1 MNFLDRL
8 TKLQNILNYD
18 GVDLLIVEDP
28 TDLYYMTGLQLSAGK
43 LLVDQQKATLF
54 VDGRYR
60 EMCAKHSPYPVC
72 PVDKASLISWLGMPE
87 NNYINFI
94 GFDTSKTTYKKF
106 LEWEEILL
114 KSSDIESKTSKMSLK
129 PIDSPISPLRL
140 IKEKE
145 EIECLKKAGLLG
157 SLGFDLV
164 CSHLKEGVTEQEI
177 AAELEIFWKRQG
189 GQGLAFE
196 SIIAFGTNSSM
207 PHYRPKDVPLV
218 KGDPVL
224 IDIGV
229 KLYNYHSDMTRTVFF
244 GKPSE
249 KMLTIYDVVLEAQL
263 KSLEICRPGTL
274 IKELDKAARDH
285 IISKGFGEYFSHNL
299 GHGVGLEIHES
310 PTISQTAAD
319 ADKALEEGMVIT
331 IEPGIYLPDIGGVRI
346 EDTIVITAS
355 GYENITQRSKELVV
369 I

>member
-1 MNFLDRL
+1 
-8 TKLQNILNYD
+8 
-18 GVDLLIVEDP
+18 
-28 TDLYYMTGLQLSAGK
+28 
-43 LLVDQQKATLF
+43 
-54 VDGRYR
+54 
-60 EMCAKHSPYPVC
+60 
-72 PVDKASLISWLGMPE
+72 
-87 NNYINFI
+87 
-94 GFDTSKTTYKKF
+94 
-106 LEWEEILL
+106 
-114 KSSDIESKTSKMSLK
+114 
-129 PIDSPISPLRL
+129 
-140 IKEKE
+140 
-145 EIECLKKAGLLG
+145 
-157 SLGFDLV
+157 
-164 CSHLKEGVTEQEI
+164 
-177 AAELEIFWKRQG
+177 
-189 GQGLAFE
+189 
-196 SIIAFGTNSSM
+196 
-207 PHYRPKDVPLV
+207 
-218 KGDPVL
+218 
-224 IDIGV
+224 
-229 KLYNYHSDMTRTVFF
+229 MTRTVFF

>member
-1 MNFLDRL
+1 MNYSERL

-28 TDLYYMTGLQLSAGK
+28 IDLYYMTGLQLSAGK

-60 EMCAKHSPYPVC
+60 EMCEKQSPYPVR
-72 PVDKASLISWLGMPE
+72 PVDKASLISWLNMPE
-87 NNYINFI
+87 NSPVKSI

-106 LEWEEILL
+106 LEWEELIL
-114 KSSDIESKTSKMSLK
+114 KATANESKVPTMFLK
-129 PIDSPISPLRL
+129 PVDSPISPLRL
-140 IKEKE
+140 IKEHE

-157 SLGFDLV
+157 SLGDDLV
-164 CSHLKEGVTEQEI
+164 CSQLKEGVTEQEI

-207 PHYRPKDVPLV
+207 PHYRPGAVPLV

-229 KLYNYHSDMTRTVFF
+229 KGYNYHSDMTRTVFF
-244 GKPSE
+244 GMPTE
-249 KMLTIYDVVLEAQL
+249 KMSTIYQVVLEAQL

-299 GHGVGLEIHES
+299 GHGVGLEIHEP
-310 PTISQTAAD
+310 PTLSQTAAD
-319 ADKALEEGMVIT
+319 ADKALKEGMVIT
-331 IEPGIYLPDIGGVRI
+331 IEPGIYLPNIGGVRI

-355 GYENITQRSKELVV
+355 GYENLTQRSKDLL
-369 I
+369 IL